1 MTKARDLANIGSMA
15 SGGISFRNRLING
28 NAIIGQRGVVNVTT
42 TTPAYGTDRFL
53 AGVVSGTGINV
64 NLFKSAFGGSSSG
77 LAHYIT
83 GSMTN
88 GVPYWCQRMEA
99 QNGIDLSGKNVTVSG
114 LLYQDTGS
122 TQQFVPRLSK
132 ANAVDNF
139 GGGIT
144 AIQTGSAISVPSGVV
159 VPFSAVFTLGST
171 DAANGLMVE
180 VYSANPITCTSKNFC
195 ITDLQLEKGAI
206 IAPTFE
212 NRFVGLELALC
223 QRYYQRLH
231 VSARGYSMG
240 AAYAVTCAAS
250 WAPMRALPTWSRVSG
265 PSAQANVY
273 APNPYGQLI
282 ADSVNSGYYN
292 LSAAGTGD
300 VYAVS
305 VLFESTGTEL

>member
-1 MTKARDLANIGSMA
+1 MTKARDLASLGSMA

-42 TTPAYGTDRFL
+42 TTPAYGTDRML
-53 AGVVSGTGINV
+53 TGVVAGTGINV

-83 GSMTN
+83 GTMTN

-122 TQQFVPRLSK
+122 TQQFVVRLAK

-139 GGGIT
+139 AGGIT
-144 AIQTGSAISVPSGVV
+144 ALQTSSIISVPTGTV
-159 VPFSAVFTLGST
+159 VPFASIFTLGST

-180 VYSANPITCTSKNFC
+180 VFSANPITCTSKNFC
-195 ITDLQLEKGAI
+195 VTDLQLEKGAI

-212 NRFVGLELALC
+212 VRHVGFELALC
-223 QRYYQRLH
+223 QRYYEA
-231 VSARGYSMG
+231 STAYYFTG
-240 AAYAVTCAAS
+240 AAGGYVTHPYAVVKRVVPTITVTADTGWTGAAANTVAMGGGS
-250 WAPMRALPTWSRVSG
+250 WNSVRTIGLTNNSSG
-265 PSAQANVY
+265 HIGAVWTSSA
-273 APNPYGQLI
+273 
-282 ADSVNSGYYN
+282 
-292 LSAAGTGD
+292 
-300 VYAVS
+300 
-305 VLFESTGTEL
+305 EL

>member
-1 MTKARDLANIGSMA
+1 MTKARDLASLGSMA

-28 NAIIGQRGVVNVTT
+28 SAIIGQRGVVNVTT
-42 TTPAYGTDRFL
+42 TTPAYGTDRML
-53 AGVVSGTGINV
+53 TGVVSGTGINV

-83 GSMTN
+83 GTMTN

-122 TQQFVPRLSK
+122 TQQFVVRLAK

-139 GGGIT
+139 AGGIT
-144 AIQTGSAISVPSGVV
+144 ALQTGSTISVPTGTV
-159 VPFSAVFTLGST
+159 VPFSQVFTLGST

-195 ITDLQLEKGAI
+195 VTDLQLEKGAI

-212 NRFVGLELALC
+212 NRPLSIELALA
-223 QRYYQRLH
+223 QRFYYKINGYMLGYTTSVSFAPGVVIFPVTMRTTPTIDSGGFFTVQSGSTGTFSSTVITPQTAH
-231 VSARGYSMG
+231 VYNSANN
-240 AAYAVTCAAS
+240 
-250 WAPMRALPTWSRVSG
+250 WAL
-265 PSAQANVY
+265 NVY
-273 APNPYGQLI
+273 AT
-282 ADSVNSGYYN
+282 AT
-292 LSAAGTGD
+292 AGFN
-300 VYAVS
+300 A
-305 VLFESTGTEL
+305 EL